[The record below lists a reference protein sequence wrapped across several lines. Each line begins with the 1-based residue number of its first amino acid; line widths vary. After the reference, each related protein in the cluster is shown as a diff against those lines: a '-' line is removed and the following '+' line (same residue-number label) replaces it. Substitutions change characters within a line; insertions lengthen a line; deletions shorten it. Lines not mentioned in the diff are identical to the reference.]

1 MSYMDNKQNKNLGFT
16 LAEVLIT
23 LGIIGVVA
31 AMTIPILITE
41 HQKRTTVTKLQ
52 RAISVIN
59 QAYKLSFDDVG
70 EPTNAFD
77 IKSEE
82 YFKTYWAPYI
92 KVLTYCKTPQNCG
105 YTSNF
110 PFTHTNGNKSSTGLI
125 SETMRTTFY
134 TADGFLYIIFVGG
147 GTSEPGINAALDWVW
162 VDINGGTKPNQFGKD
177 VFFLQRLSD
186 GQGVQPYGQKSSNS
200 SINQNCSKNGS
211 GQYCAEKIKRA
222 GWKIEK
228 DYPW

>member
-1 MSYMDNKQNKNLGFT
+1 MIFNDNKQNKTAFT

-31 AMTIPILITE
+31 ALTIPGLITE
-41 HQKRTTVTKLQ
+41 HQKRATVTKLQ

-59 QAYKLSFDDVG
+59 QAYRMSFDDVG
-70 EPTNAFD
+70 EPISAYE
-77 IKSEE
+77 IKSDE

-92 KVLTYCKTPQNCG
+92 KALTYCSKPQDCG
-105 YTSNF
+105 YNSNG
-110 PFTHTNGNKSSTGLI
+110 PFSHPNGQKSPTALI

-147 GTSEPGINAALDWVW
+147 GTSKPGETQALNWVW
-162 VDINGGTKPNQFGKD
+162 VDINGGTKPNEFGKD
-177 VFFLQRLSD
+177 VFFFIRQTD
-186 GQGVQPYGQKSSNS
+186 GKGVQPYGQSLTDAK
-200 SINQNCSKNGS
+200 INADCSKTGT
-211 GQYCAEKIKRA
+211 GQYCAEKIRRN
-222 GWKIEK
+222 GWKISK